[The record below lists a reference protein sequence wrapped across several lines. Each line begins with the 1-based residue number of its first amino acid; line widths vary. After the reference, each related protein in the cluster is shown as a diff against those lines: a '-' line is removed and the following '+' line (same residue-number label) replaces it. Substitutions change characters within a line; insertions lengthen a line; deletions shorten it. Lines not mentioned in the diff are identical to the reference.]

1 VICGQ
6 RWKPITPVK
15 SPRSSPA
22 RSPNLRQSYGSTDK
36 ALAETAA
43 RAASQHEVYQEL
55 MLTPTGKDLDTLAK
69 SAGWDDDFGRLQ
81 QKLLGGGLP
90 QILATANE
98 ELIAAE
104 ASRDKLLQCGTP
116 TADPGCHV
124 IQRYIAQV
132 SRGRSKE
139 VVFAEI
145 LSGFLLAADPKVVAP
160 NPRLLALNLVMA
172 EDWCIPMRD
181 FGLHMRILDYF
192 H

>member
-1 VICGQ
+1 
-6 RWKPITPVK
+6 
-15 SPRSSPA
+15 
-22 RSPNLRQSYGSTDK
+22 LRQRRRATNSYN
-36 ALAETAA
+36 
-43 RAASQHEVYQEL
+43 VV
-55 MLTPTGKDLDTLAK
+55 
-69 SAGWDDDFGRLQ
+69 
-81 QKLLGGGLP
+81 LP
-90 QILATANE
+90 QPI
-98 ELIAAE
+98 
-104 ASRDKLLQCGTP
+104 R
-116 TADPGCHV
+116 GCHV